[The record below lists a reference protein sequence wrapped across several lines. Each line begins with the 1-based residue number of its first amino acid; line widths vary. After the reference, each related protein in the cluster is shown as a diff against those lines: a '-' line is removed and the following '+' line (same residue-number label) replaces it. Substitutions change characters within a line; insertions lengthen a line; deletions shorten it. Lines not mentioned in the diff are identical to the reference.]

1 MTLAAGT
8 KLGPYEILAPIG
20 AGGMGEVYK
29 ARDARLERTVAVKVL
44 PPHLSSNPELRQ
56 RFEREAK
63 TISQISHPHICAL
76 YDVNR
81 EGETEYLVM
90 EYLEGETLA
99 DRLGKGPLPAEQL
112 LKYGIEIADAL
123 DKAHRQGIVHRDLKP
138 GNVMLTKSGV
148 KLLDFGLAKFQAPGR
163 DVSSGVSRLATEMQ
177 ASQPLTE
184 RGTVLGTF
192 QYMAPEQLEGKDADS
207 RSDIFSFGAV
217 LYEMATGKKAF
228 SGSSQ
233 ASLIGAILRDD
244 PPAISEISP
253 MIPPA
258 LNRVVK
264 TCLSKDPEDR
274 FQTAHD
280 AKLQLQWVVEGGSQ
294 AGVAAPVVAR
304 RKNREKLAWAV
315 AAAAILAAALA
326 TAGYLRRAPAAAQKV
341 SAFVLPAEKSEF
353 DFTGANCGSL
363 TVSPDGRYATFAG
376 KDAEGK
382 PILWLRSLG
391 ELGAKPIAGT
401 QGAKFPFWSP
411 DSRFLAFFADGKL
424 QKVDISGAPPLPIC
438 DAANGRSG
446 AWNREGVILFSP
458 DSTTSLVRVSAAGGA
473 PKPATTL
480 DTSRGETTHRWAS
493 FLPDGRHFLYMAGA
507 HSAGTKSESNAI
519 YIGALD
525 SSEKTLLLQ
534 ARSNVLYAS
543 GYLLYV
549 RERIL
554 LAQRF
559 DPSSRRLVGEAVPI
573 ADGLL
578 YDPAYFRG
586 VFAASENGVLGYAL
600 GASGAVA
607 TRLTWMDRAGKP
619 LGEPFGEPAEYSG
632 LSLSD
637 DAKHIAAG
645 INDPST
651 GAGSIWLFDERGAR
665 TRLTFGEVAETP
677 ALSHDGSRV
686 AFAKLSKQGVNEIHV
701 LSVGGTG
708 QDETV
713 FHGDRPGIP
722 NDWSPDGRYLAVQ
735 MRKRAGVTTG
745 EDIWMVPLFGDRKPF
760 PFLASE
766 FDETGGSFSPDGKWL
781 IYTSNESGRNET
793 YVVPFPGPGA
803 KFQVSTGGSL
813 GGGIF
818 KGGKEVLYGTEA
830 NDLVS
835 AEMKEGTSGLEF
847 GSPKLLFKFPPAAA
861 LAITPDG
868 ERILAA
874 LLPQV
879 TATPRVAV
887 VTSWTAG
894 LEKK

>member
-1 MTLAAGT
+1 
-8 KLGPYEILAPIG
+8 
-20 AGGMGEVYK
+20 
-29 ARDARLERTVAVKVL
+29 
-44 PPHLSSNPELRQ
+44 
-56 RFEREAK
+56 
-63 TISQISHPHICAL
+63 
-76 YDVNR
+76 
-81 EGETEYLVM
+81 
-90 EYLEGETLA
+90 
-99 DRLGKGPLPAEQL
+99 
-112 LKYGIEIADAL
+112 
-123 DKAHRQGIVHRDLKP
+123 
-138 GNVMLTKSGV
+138 
-148 KLLDFGLAKFQAPGR
+148 
-163 DVSSGVSRLATEMQ
+163 
-177 ASQPLTE
+177 
-184 RGTVLGTF
+184 
-192 QYMAPEQLEGKDADS
+192 
-207 RSDIFSFGAV
+207 
-217 LYEMATGKKAF
+217 
-228 SGSSQ
+228 
-233 ASLIGAILRDD
+233 
-244 PPAISEISP
+244 
-253 MIPPA
+253 
-258 LNRVVK
+258 
-264 TCLSKDPEDR
+264 
-274 FQTAHD
+274 
-280 AKLQLQWVVEGGSQ
+280 
-294 AGVAAPVVAR
+294 
-304 RKNREKLAWAV
+304 
-315 AAAAILAAALA
+315 
-326 TAGYLRRAPAAAQKV
+326 
-341 SAFVLPAEKSEF
+341 
-353 DFTGANCGSL
+353 
-363 TVSPDGRYATFAG
+363 
-376 KDAEGK
+376 
-382 PILWLRSLG
+382 
-391 ELGAKPIAGT
+391 
-401 QGAKFPFWSP
+401 
-411 DSRFLAFFADGKL
+411 
-424 QKVDISGAPPLPIC
+424 
-438 DAANGRSG
+438 
-446 AWNREGVILFSP
+446 
-458 DSTTSLVRVSAAGGA
+458 VSAAGGA

-578 YDPAYFRG
+578 YDPSYFRG
-586 VFAASENGVLGYAL
+586 VFAASENGVLVYAL

-637 DAKHIAAG
+637 DARHIAAG

-651 GAGSIWLFDERGAR
+651 GGGSIWLLDERGGR
-665 TRLTFGEVAETP
+665 TRLTFGEVAEAP
-677 ALSHDGSRV
+677 ALSHDGTRV
-686 AFAKLSKQGVNEIHV
+686 AFAKLSKQGVNEVHV

-760 PFLASE
+760 SFLASE
-766 FDETGGSFSPDGKWL
+766 FDETGGSFSPDGKWFA
-781 IYTSNESGRNET
+781 YTSNESGRNET

-830 NDLVS
+830 NELVS
-835 AEMKEGTSGLEF
+835 TEMKEGNSGLEF
-847 GSPKLLFKFPPAAA
+847 GSPKLLFKVPPASA

-879 TATPRVAV
+879 TATSRVAV
-887 VTSWTAG
+887 VTSWAAG